1 MHWQSAASLLDRLL
15 KDFAL
20 ANVKRRAKVW
30 LCGSYTTV
38 QLAPLLRLAA
48 LREGML
54 LEVKEGDFGQY
65 RQEIIDAK
73 SQLYAFE
80 PDFIV
85 MAVHH
90 GEVALPEFSAKPH
103 AAIDGELA
111 RWTSLWQTLKSRS
124 KARLVMHNF
133 ASPPHSAFGNLAA
146 RLPGSRAGMLDAV
159 NARLGEAA
167 GTGVS
172 IVDCERL
179 SSHIGKRTWFNDRYW
194 HMSKQAV
201 SLEALPALAKHTIA
215 VIAADLGLSKK
226 CLVLDL
232 DNTLWG
238 GVIGEDG
245 LNGIK
250 IGQGDPVGE
259 AYLAFQHAVKSLQA
273 KGVILAV
280 NSKNNDADAHEP
292 FLKHP
297 EMALKLGDFAMFVA
311 NWERKPDNIRRIAQ
325 TLNIGLDSIVF
336 VDDNP
341 AEREI
346 MRQFVPEVEVL
357 TLPADPSG
365 FARALN
371 EYVMFETSAFTA
383 EDAAKTEQYRA
394 KAQIAELEA
403 GSGSIEDFY
412 RSLQM
417 QAVIEP
423 FDEMHL
429 PRIVQLLGKT
439 NQFNLTTRRHG
450 EAQVRAFM
458 NDPNC
463 VHWYLKLRDRFAD
476 HGLVSMIIARKDGAA
491 GGVMD
496 IDTWLMSCRVIGRT
510 VEAELLSHV
519 SEAAR
524 RMGCTA
530 IRGTYIP
537 TAKNGMVKEIFGQF
551 GFEKSAT
558 SADGATTWLY
568 DLKSKGPIVNGFI
581 ERLEPSAAVMEEQ
594 TVDAA

>member
-1 MHWQSAASLLDRLL
+1 
-15 KDFAL
+15 
-20 ANVKRRAKVW
+20 
-30 LCGSYTTV
+30 
-38 QLAPLLRLAA
+38 P
-48 LREGML
+48 
-54 LEVKEGDFGQY
+54 
-65 RQEIIDAK
+65 K
-73 SQLYAFE
+73 SRLYAFE
-80 PDFIV
+80 PNFVV

-90 GEVALPEFSAKPH
+90 GEVELPEFTAKPQ
-103 AAIDGELA
+103 AVIEGESK
-111 RWTSLWQTLKSRS
+111 RWASLWEALASRS

-133 ASPPHSAFGNLAA
+133 AAPPHNAFGNLAA
-146 RLPGSRAGMLDAV
+146 RLPGSRAAMMQAL

-167 GTGVS
+167 VAAGGVS

-179 SSHIGKRTWFNDRYW
+179 SSAIGKRTWFNDRYW

-201 SLEALPALAKHTIA
+201 SLEALPALARHTVA

-245 LNGIK
+245 LGGIR
-250 IGQGDPVGE
+250 IGHGDAVGE
-259 AYLAFQHAVKSLQA
+259 AYLGFQQAIKSLQA
-273 KGVILAV
+273 RGVILAV
-280 NSKNNDADAHEP
+280 NSKNNDADAREP

-297 EMALKLGDFAMFVA
+297 EMALKLDDFAMFIA
-311 NWERKPDNIRRIAQ
+311 NWERKPDNMRRIAQ

-336 VDDNP
+336 ADDNP

-357 TLPADPSG
+357 TLPGDPSG
-365 FARALN
+365 FARALG
-371 EYVMFETSAFTA
+371 EYLMFETNAFTA

-394 KAQIAELEA
+394 KAQIAQLEA
-403 GSGSIEDFY
+403 SSGSIEDFY

-463 VHWYLKLRDRFAD
+463 VHWYLKLRDRFAE
-476 HGLVSMIIARKDGAA
+476 HGLVSMIIAKRVD

-496 IDTWLMSCRVIGRT
+496 VDTWLMSCRVIGRT
-510 VEAELLSHV
+510 VESELLSHV

-524 RMGCTA
+524 RLGCTA

-537 TAKNGMVKEIFGQF
+537 TAKNGMVKDIFAQF
-551 GFEKSAT
+551 GFEKKSTA
-558 SADGATTWLY
+558 ADGTTTWLY
-568 DLKSKGPIVNGFI
+568 DLKSRGPISNGFI
-581 ERLEPSAAVMEEQ
+581 ERLEPSAAPMEEQ